1 MHLCSPFDAS
11 RVDHATYGTGGSQ
24 GHEGRDNSLLHLV
37 EKNVDL
43 RKESKKT

>member
-1 MHLCSPFDAS
+1 MGHVSTHGA
-11 RVDHATYGTGGSQ
+11 GGSQ

-43 RKESKKT
+43 RKELKDVIDILLEKNGR